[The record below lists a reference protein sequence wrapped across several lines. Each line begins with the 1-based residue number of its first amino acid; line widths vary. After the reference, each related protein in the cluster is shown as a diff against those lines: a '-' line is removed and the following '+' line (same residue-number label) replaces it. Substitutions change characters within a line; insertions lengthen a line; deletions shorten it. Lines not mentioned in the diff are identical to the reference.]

1 MMPIIKAILPVR
13 AASDAPVTTSTIS
26 LQIQTN
32 DREAAMRMIPRSMR
46 INIHLLAGMDIRFRA
61 PRQLPK
67 LFTFV

>member
-1 MMPIIKAILPVR
+1 
-13 AASDAPVTTSTIS
+13 
-26 LQIQTN
+26 
-32 DREAAMRMIPRSMR
+32 MRMIPRSMR